1 MIRRPPRS
9 TRTDTLFPYTT
20 LFRSHHQVR
29 HLFLQRQHQ
38 EITAGQDQ
46 RHQDRTE
53 SHPPGAAFAPARQV
67 GDRDLEIDR
76 PGNDVF
82 DVWRRGLFPELH
94 GRLALTTIWRSSF
107 VIETPSAE

>member
-1 MIRRPPRS
+1 MIPRPPRF
-9 TRTDTLFPYTT
+9 TRTATLSPYTT
-20 LFRSHHQVR
+20 RFRSV
-29 HLFLQRQHQ
+29 
-38 EITAGQDQ
+38 TAGQDQ